1 MSGRPHLALAGLIAL
16 ACGHGTPGTIG
27 ECATLASATER
38 ETCRYTLLKPTVAD
52 TRIDEDTLD
61 QGLVEISD
69 ETSRDLVLLRLAI
82 AAPRHAAALCRRV
95 HTAGAEE
102 KCQQVLGRPHLG
114 TQRRAPQP
122 PPGGASQ

>member
-1 MSGRPHLALAGLIAL
+1 MSGQPRVALVALVAL
-16 ACGHGTPGTIG
+16 ACGASTPSTIG
-27 ECATLASATER
+27 ECSALSSATER
-38 ETCRYTLLKPTVAD
+38 ETCRYTMLKPTVAGS
-52 TRIDEDTLD
+52 RIDGDTLD

-82 AAPRHAAALCRRV
+82 AAPRHAAELCRRV

-114 TQRRAPQP
+114 TQRRAPQSP
-122 PPGGASQ
+122 PDGAPQ

>member
-1 MSGRPHLALAGLIAL
+1 MSGRLHIALAALVAL
-16 ACGHGTPGTIG
+16 ACGNGTPGTIG
-27 ECATLASATER
+27 ECAALSSATER
-38 ETCRYTLLKPTVAD
+38 ETCRYTFLKPTVAGS
-52 TRIDEDTLD
+52 RIDEDTLD

-69 ETSRDLVLLRLAI
+69 ATSRDLVLLRLAI

-122 PPGGASQ
+122 PPEGASK